1 MYTLIT
7 DSLQPIKLL
16 LLKELLYNSVYLT
29 KTVLYFYLPYNV
41 SPYLH
46 QSSLLRLTLWD
57 PAPWQILEQLHED
70 LRSRLDPRIVF
81 DEHLT
86 VQLEQCIIS
95 NLLFCIYCC
104 YANNMP

>member
-16 LLKELLYNSVYLT
+16 LFKELLYYVYLT
-29 KTVLYFYLPYNV
+29 KTVLYFYLPYKV

-46 QSSLLRLTLWD
+46 QSSFLRLTSWD
-57 PAPWQILEQLHED
+57 PAPWQILEQLLED
-70 LRSRLDPRIVF
+70 LRSRWDPHTVL

-86 VQLEQCIIS
+86 VQL
-95 NLLFCIYCC
+95 
-104 YANNMP
+104 